1 MRRKRVFR
9 IFILFASVIS
19 SVLAMG
25 TELINKELNIV
36 KSEKL
41 CDAFWI
47 IAIVLITFLI
57 VEFLF
62 SHHIYMGIKYFWHY
76 TTIYYRLERQ
86 MIDAGFGI
94 MRGNYI
100 ELPKIKLTLSKGLSQ
115 GTLKIRNKLKFDT
128 KFDNMAFTPALGKYI
143 VERHY
148 LSPDGNYYI
157 YELLDGSCS
166 FKLTFNSM
174 EEFLSYNDTVPTYK
188 LFLDARTHV
197 KLQHTLVTGMTGS
210 GKTYFLYGIILQM
223 LNKKVQYILYFA
235 DPKGSSLAV
244 LGSKIAPDKT
254 AIKIDEIITL
264 LEKFVEEMNQRQ
276 AEIKTLLESKLD
288 ADYSDFG
295 LCPYVFIFDEYA
307 SFVSVLNSQ
316 EKKIRDKVKSM
327 LYQIILMGRQSG
339 FFFFAILQK
348 SDATIIDTAIRD
360 NLPLKIVLGN
370 AEQQTYVTTFGTGV
384 AVPNRQYCIGEGVF
398 TEPTLAPEP
407 KFLQCPY
414 FNKFDIL
421 DACVTSPGG
430 VTTRAPEI
438 KS

>member
-1 MRRKRVFR
+1 MRRRRACR
-9 IFILFASVIS
+9 IFILLSTAIS
-19 SVLAMG
+19 SILSIGM
-25 TELINKELNIV
+25 ELLSKELNIA
-36 KSEKL
+36 KLEKVGDL
-41 CDAFWI
+41 FWLV
-47 IAIVLITFLI
+47 AIVLIIFSI
-57 VEFLF
+57 VEFLL
-62 SHHIYMGIKYFWHY
+62 SHRIYRGIRYFWHY

-100 ELPKIKLTLSKGLSQ
+100 ELPKMRLTLSKGLSQ
-115 GTLKIRNKLKFDT
+115 GVLKISNKLKFDT

-166 FKLTFNSM
+166 FKLTFNSLQ
-174 EEFLSYNDTVPTYK
+174 EFLSYNDGIPTYK
-188 LFLDARTHV
+188 LFLDARTQV

-223 LNKKVQYILYFA
+223 LSKKVSYNLFFA

-244 LGSKIAPDKT
+244 LGSKIAPDRT
-254 AIKIDEIITL
+254 AIKMDEIIDL
-264 LEKFVEEMNQRQ
+264 LELFVAEMNQRQ
-276 AEIKTLLESKLD
+276 TEIKELLETKLD

-295 LCPYVFIFDEYA
+295 LSPYVFIFDEYA
-307 SFVSVLNSQ
+307 SFISVLNSQ

-339 FFFFAILQK
+339 FFIFAILQK
-348 SDATIIDTAIRD
+348 SDATTIDTAIRD

-384 AVPNRQYCIGEGVF
+384 TIPNRQYCVGEGVF

-421 DACVTSPGG
+421 DACVKQ
-430 VTTRAPEI
+430 APVV
-438 KS
+438 

>member
-1 MRRKRVFR
+1 MRRRRVCR
-9 IFILFASVIS
+9 IFILLSSTIS

-25 TELINKELNIV
+25 TELINKEFNIA
-36 KSEKL
+36 KLEKL
-41 CDAFWI
+41 GDIFWLV
-47 IAIVLITFLI
+47 AIVLITFSI
-57 VEFLF
+57 IEFLI
-62 SHHIYMGIKYFWHY
+62 SHRIYRGIRYFWHY

-100 ELPKIKLTLSKGLSQ
+100 ELPKIKLTLNKGLSK
-115 GTLKIRNKLKFDT
+115 GTLKIRNKLKFDNR
-128 KFDNMAFTPALGKYI
+128 FDNMTFTPALGKYI

-148 LSPDGNYYI
+148 QSPEGNYYI

-166 FKLTFNSM
+166 FKLTFNTM
-174 EEFLSYNDTVPTYK
+174 EEFVSYNGAIPTYK
-188 LFLDARTHV
+188 LFLDARTQV

-223 LNKKVQYILYFA
+223 LSKKISYNLFFA

-244 LGSKIAPDKT
+244 LGSKIASDRT
-254 AIKIDEIITL
+254 AIKMDEIIDL
-264 LEKFVEEMNQRQ
+264 LEMFVAEMNHRQ
-276 AEIKTLLESKLD
+276 AEIKELLETKLD

-295 LCPYVFIFDEYA
+295 LSPYVFIFDEYA
-307 SFVSVLNSQ
+307 SFISVLNSQ

-339 FFFFAILQK
+339 FFIFAILQK

-370 AEQQTYVTTFGTGV
+370 AEQQTYVTTFGAGV
-384 AVPNRQYCIGEGVF
+384 TIPNRQYCVGEGVF

-407 KFLQCPY
+407 QFLQCPY

-421 DACVTSPGG
+421 DACVRQAR
-430 VTTRAPEI
+430 VV
-438 KS
+438 

>member
-1 MRRKRVFR
+1 
-9 IFILFASVIS
+9 
-19 SVLAMG
+19 MG
-25 TELINKELNIV
+25 TELINKEFSIAKL
-36 KSEKL
+36 EKISNF
-41 CDAFWI
+41 FWI
-47 IAIVLITFLI
+47 VAIVLILI
-57 VEFLF
+57 SCIEFLLN
-62 SHHIYMGIKYFWHY
+62 HRIYKGIRYFWHH
-76 TTIYYRLERQ
+76 TTIFYQLERQ

-100 ELPKIKLTLSKGLSQ
+100 ELPKMRLTLNKGLSH
-115 GTLKIRNKLKFDT
+115 GTLKIRNKLKFDN

-148 LSPDGNYYI
+148 QSADGNYYI

-166 FKLTFNSM
+166 FKLTFNSI
-174 EEFLSYNDTVPTYK
+174 EEFLSYNDVIPTYK
-188 LFLDARTHV
+188 LFLDARTQV

-210 GKTYFLYGIILQM
+210 GKTYFLYGVILQM
-223 LNKKVQYILYFA
+223 LCKKISYNLFFA

-244 LGSKIAPDKT
+244 LGSKIAPDRT
-254 AIKIDEIITL
+254 AIKMDEIIVL
-264 LEKFVEEMNQRQ
+264 LETFVEEMNHRQ
-276 AEIKTLLESKLD
+276 AEIKELLEAKLD

-295 LCPYVFIFDEYA
+295 LSPYVFIFDEYA
-307 SFVSVLNSQ
+307 SFISVLNSQ

-339 FFFFAILQK
+339 FFIFAILQK

-384 AVPNRQYCIGEGVF
+384 TIPNRQYCVGEGVF

-407 KFLQCPY
+407 KFLQCP
-414 FNKFDIL
+414 FFAFDIL
-421 DACVTSPGG
+421 DACVTSPRG
-430 VTTRAPEI
+430 VTTGAPEQ
-438 KS
+438 KDK

>member
-1 MRRKRVFR
+1 
-9 IFILFASVIS
+9 
-19 SVLAMG
+19 MG
-25 TELINKELNIV
+25 TELINKEFQIV
-36 KSEKL
+36 ELEKVGNL
-41 CDAFWI
+41 FWL
-47 IAIVLITFLI
+47 IAIVLISI
-57 VEFLF
+57 SCIEFLLN
-62 SHHIYMGIKYFWHY
+62 HRIYRGIKYFWHH

-100 ELPKIKLTLSKGLSQ
+100 ELPKIKLTLNKGLSQ
-115 GTLKIRNKLKFDT
+115 GTLKIRNKLKFDN

-148 LSPDGNYYI
+148 QSPDGNYYI
-157 YELLDGSCS
+157 YELMDGSCS
-166 FKLTFNSM
+166 FKLTFNSI

-188 LFLDARTHV
+188 LFLDARTQV

-210 GKTYFLYGIILQM
+210 GKTYFLYGVILQM
-223 LNKKVQYILYFA
+223 LCKKISYNLFFA

-244 LGSKIAPDKT
+244 LGSKIAPNRT
-254 AIKIDEIITL
+254 AIKMEEIIAL
-264 LEKFVEEMNQRQ
+264 LEIFVTEMHKRQ
-276 AEIKTLLESKLD
+276 AEIKELLETKLD

-295 LCPYVFIFDEYA
+295 LSPYVFIFDEYA
-307 SFVSVLNSQ
+307 SFISVLNSQ

-339 FFFFAILQK
+339 VFIICILQK
-348 SDATIIDTAIRD
+348 ADASILETIYRD

-370 AEQQTYVTTFGTGV
+370 SEQQTYVTTFGAGV
-384 AVPNRQYCIGEGVF
+384 TIPNRHYCVGEGVF

-414 FNKFDIL
+414 FNEFDIL
-421 DACVTSPGG
+421 DACVRQAR
-430 VTTRAPEI
+430 VV
-438 KS
+438 

>member
-1 MRRKRVFR
+1 
-9 IFILFASVIS
+9 
-19 SVLAMG
+19 MG
-25 TELINKELNIV
+25 TELINKEFNTTKL
-36 KSEKL
+36 EKL
-41 CDAFWI
+41 GDIFWLV
-47 IAIVLITFLI
+47 AIVLVTFSI
-57 VEFLF
+57 IEFLL
-62 SHHIYMGIKYFWHY
+62 SHRIYKGIKYFFHHVS
-76 TTIYYRLERQ
+76 IYYRLERQ

-100 ELPKIKLTLSKGLSQ
+100 ELPKVKLNLSKDLTK
-115 GTLKIRNKLKFDT
+115 GTLKIRNKM
-128 KFDNMAFTPALGKYI
+128 KFDNKFDNTAFTPALGKYI

-148 LSPDGNYYI
+148 QSPEGNYYI

-166 FKLTFNSM
+166 FKLTFNTM
-174 EEFLSYNDTVPTYK
+174 EEFASYNDTIPTYK
-188 LFLDARTHV
+188 LFLDARTQV

-210 GKTYFLYGIILQM
+210 GKTYFLYGVILQM
-223 LNKKVQYILYFA
+223 LCKKISYNLFFA

-244 LGSKIAPDKT
+244 LGSKIAPDRT
-254 AIKIDEIITL
+254 AIKMDEIIAL
-264 LEKFVEEMNQRQ
+264 LEIFIAEMNHRQ
-276 AEIKTLLESKLD
+276 AEIKELLKTKLD

-295 LCPYVFIFDEYA
+295 LSPYVFIFDEYA

-339 FFFFAILQK
+339 FFIFAILQK

-384 AVPNRQYCIGEGVF
+384 TIPNRQYCVGEGVF

-421 DACVTSPGG
+421 DACVRQAR
-430 VTTRAPEI
+430 VV
-438 KS
+438 